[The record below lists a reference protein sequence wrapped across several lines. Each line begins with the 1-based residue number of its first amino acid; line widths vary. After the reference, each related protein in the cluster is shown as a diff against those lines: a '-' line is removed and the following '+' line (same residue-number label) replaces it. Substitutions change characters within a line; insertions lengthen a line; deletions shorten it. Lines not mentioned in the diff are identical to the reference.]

1 MEQRYRW
8 RARPLL
14 RFTNATSGVRE
25 ERIQEQWAIINL
37 RVRKR
42 GLSTG
47 VTTYGDKTR
56 RRVARRSWP
65 EEARALV
72 FIPMP
77 QPPACIFSA
86 TRYSRPSTLVTDTT
100 IRTNLRIVPLSL
112 SLSRAF
118 SVPPSPRI
126 ITRGRRER
134 VPFVIAELYLGRW
147 LIRTIGTAVRGS
159 GSAEERG
166 GGDGYQRSGLGLAS
180 RPCLSVAPSSFKR
193 IVMDGAARSNAPSN
207 HPLSRDEGRE
217 KETSSSS
224 PSLSRIAS
232 SLVLPSPST
241 LSLSS
246 VPVCQSIDIRNTV
259 RQFSR
264 LKGCRLVEGFVQILL
279 IDNAEPSEYTN
290 ISFPELREITGYL
303 LLYRYPFPRRINNT
317 ARFIRSNIRIA
328 RMNRRGGG
336 GGRGGSWQDSGTTV
350 PFSN

>member
-1 MEQRYRW
+1 M
-8 RARPLL
+8 
-14 RFTNATSGVRE
+14 
-25 ERIQEQWAIINL
+25 
-37 RVRKR
+37 
-42 GLSTG
+42 
-47 VTTYGDKTR
+47 
-56 RRVARRSWP
+56 ARRSWP

-86 TRYSRPSTLVTDTT
+86 TRYSRPSTLVTDST

-118 SVPPSPRI
+118 SVPPCPRI

-224 PSLSRIAS
+224 SLLLLENRLFSCS
-232 SLVLPSPST
+232 SLPLHI

-336 GGRGGSWQDSGTTV
+336 GGGSWQDSGTTV

>member
-224 PSLSRIAS
+224 SLLLLENRLFSCSSLPLHSLS
-232 SLVLPSPST
+232 LFC
-241 LSLSS
+241 SS
-246 VPVCQSIDIRNTV
+246 VPKHRHKKHRASV
-259 RQFSR
+259 
-264 LKGCRLVEGFVQILL
+264 LKTEGM
-279 IDNAEPSEYTN
+279 PTS
-290 ISFPELREITGYL
+290 
-303 LLYRYPFPRRINNT
+303 RRIRTNF
-317 ARFIRSNIRIA
+317 ADRQRRAIRVHQHLFPGAERDHRLPASL
-328 RMNRRGGG
+328 
-336 GGRGGSWQDSGTTV
+336 
-350 PFSN
+350 